1 MCPRG
6 LPPSRC
12 TSTGGCAPSARSA
25 AAAASVFASTGGNAA
40 SARNAAAKAS
50 ASTGS
55 CAAPARSAV
64 RRTPCTRCVA
74 ARARKRHWPALA
86 DAAAA
91 TLLAQVGSARAR
103 ARRCC
108 CRHTPCRWCAA
119 ARARRSCCLCEHR
132 RRRSWFKD
140 LVAACSGICY
150 VRTWR
155 STEVE
160 EFDKEEENGETLVL
174 SLIHISEPTRP
185 Y

>member
-50 ASTGS
+50 ASTGG

-86 DAAAA
+86 DAAALRPSLSSA
-91 TLLAQVGSARAR
+91 ASRVAWLMISGSSIVLAALCSGSLKGNPAVVGGAGGAAVSPAPCPVLPSSARLSHALGPGRRGCYRGCGLRPGSA
-103 ARRCC
+103 
-108 CRHTPCRWCAA
+108 P
-119 ARARRSCCLCEHR
+119 S
-132 RRRSWFKD
+132 S
-140 LVAACSGICY
+140 V
-150 VRTWR
+150 
-155 STEVE
+155 
-160 EFDKEEENGETLVL
+160 
-174 SLIHISEPTRP
+174 
-185 Y
+185 